1 MASYIHHVEIPAYRT
16 IKDLEIDLRPEPG
29 SGRPFRHLI
38 LTGPNGS
45 GKSSALEWIVKQAG
59 SATPAH
65 IQWSEPPTPSTMRPP
80 QSRRWHLLTAG

>member
-16 IKDLEIDLRPEPG
+16 
-29 SGRPFRHLI
+29 I